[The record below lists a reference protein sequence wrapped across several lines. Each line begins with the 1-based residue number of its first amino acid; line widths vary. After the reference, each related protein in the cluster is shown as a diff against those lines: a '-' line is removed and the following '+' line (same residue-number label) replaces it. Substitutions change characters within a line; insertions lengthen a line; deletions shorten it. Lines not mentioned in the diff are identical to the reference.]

1 MNPYGWSEVVGGRGG
16 LLHATPAFMFW
27 TLRFMLLL
35 VLSPL
40 FGGCAAPR
48 LMGPG
53 VPRHYAQAMDSAT
66 SACLRNPSCYVAP
79 PGEDAIIPGLARALE
94 AVRTVSAV
102 VRLLEAAEVAR
113 VEQVLKDCANEA
125 SLKVNEQ
132 WLGKGNRP
140 TRQLCQQTYETDAR
154 GNKVTWAMHLGREKH
169 RVALECV
176 QRELGAAL
184 AEHVS
189 LQPQY
194 RYYRTPRTLELLD
207 PRQVAEWLRDGL
219 YGMLLGTLIP
229 DVVVHAAGNPLHA
242 QAVFDF
248 KFPCPSSNPPTW
260 NSYPENHPFHE
271 LDQGGLYQEAFNLKE
286 AVRISPGYGGSK

>member
-1 MNPYGWSEVVGGRGG
+1 MS
-16 LLHATPAFMFW
+16 W
-27 TLRFMLLL
+27 TLRSLLL
-35 VLSPL
+35 LTLSPL

-48 LMGPG
+48 LTGPG

-66 SACLRNPSCYVAP
+66 SACLRNPSCYMVP

-113 VEQVLKDCANEA
+113 VEQVLKDCANES
-125 SLKVNEQ
+125 SLKVDEQ
-132 WLGKGNRP
+132 WLGKGKRP
-140 TRQLCQQTYETDAR
+140 TRQICQQTYETDAR

-176 QRELGAAL
+176 HRELGEKL

-194 RYYRTPRTLELLD
+194 RYHQDPRHLELRD

-229 DVVVHAAGNPLHA
+229 DVVVHAAGDPLRV
-242 QAVFDF
+242 QMVFDF
-248 KFPCPSSNPPTW
+248 KFPCPSSNSPDWYLYPP
-260 NSYPENHPFHE
+260 NHPYRGSN
-271 LDQGGLYQEAFNLKE
+271 QGQVYKQAFNLE
-286 AVRISPGYGGSK
+286 RAIRIAPGYGAL